1 MQRLSKRTL
10 TALATMA
17 VAMVAVLLVVGSGLA
32 ASKATTTV
40 TIWTD
45 ADRKAAV
52 DKIASAWGTSRG
64 VNVVVVQKDFGKIR
78 DDLKTVDASTAPGV
92 LVGAHDWTGERA
104 VG

>member
-17 VAMVAVLLVVGSGLA
+17 LALVEVLLVVGSGLA
-32 ASKATTTV
+32 ASKATTL

-52 DKIASAWGTSRG
+52 DKIASAWGSSRG
-64 VNVVVVQKDFGKIR
+64 VNVVVAPVPNIPHGK
-78 DDLKTVDASTAPGV
+78 L
-92 LVGAHDWTGERA
+92 
-104 VG
+104 